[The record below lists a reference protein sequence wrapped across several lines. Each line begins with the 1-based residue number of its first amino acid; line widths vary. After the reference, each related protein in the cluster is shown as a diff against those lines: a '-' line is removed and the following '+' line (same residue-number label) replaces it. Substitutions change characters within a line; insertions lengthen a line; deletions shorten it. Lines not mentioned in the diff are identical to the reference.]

1 MSRDIS
7 LRRLGAD
14 TFLFRH
20 SAQSFERALV
30 IGEWSSSGSRCFVSS
45 HETMRFFF
53 PPVVPFDCRDG
64 AHSFLEANKP
74 KQLSAQINGNSWS
87 YLRLVAYDFLWLSK
101 GA

>member
-7 LRRLGAD
+7 PRRLGAD

-30 IGEWSSSGSRCFVSS
+30 IGEWSCSGSRCFVSS
-45 HETMRFFF
+45 NEAVRFFF

-64 AHSFLEANKP
+64 AIRFLKQTSLTVIRSDKRQLMVLLEARG
-74 KQLSAQINGNSWS
+74 L
-87 YLRLVAYDFLWLSK
+87 
-101 GA
+101 

>member
-30 IGEWSSSGSRCFVSS
+30 IGEWSSSGSRCFVSP
-45 HETMRFFF
+45 HETVRFFF
-53 PPVVPFDCRDG
+53 PPVVPLHCRDG
-64 AHSFLEANKP
+64 AIRFL
-74 KQLSAQINGNSWS
+74 KQTSLNS
-87 YLRLVAYDFLWLSK
+87 YPLR
-101 GA
+101 

>member
-20 SAQSFERALV
+20 SAPQSFERALV

-45 HETMRFFF
+45 PETVRFFFLPVRFFFLPVRFFFPPVRFFFPPVRFFF
-53 PPVVPFDCRDG
+53 PPVVPFYCRDG
-64 AHSFLEANKP
+64 AIRFL
-74 KQLSAQINGNSWS
+74 KQA
-87 YLRLVAYDFLWLSK
+87 
-101 GA
+101 